1 MIPARLATLLR
12 ISGGFMT
19 YSPDRVD
26 VRILSLLQADGRL
39 SNVDLAQQVALSPSP
54 CLRRVRQLEESG
66 FIRAYVALLDPK
78 RVGLGLQAYVS
89 VTLDKRRE
97 AAVQAFHHAI
107 QAAPEVISCVAL
119 TGEMDYLLQV
129 VAEDL
134 EHFSRFLMDR
144 LLRLEGVANVKSSF
158 VLKSVKETTQLPLT
172 QVLR

>member
-1 MIPARLATLLR
+1 
-12 ISGGFMT
+12 
-19 YSPDRVD
+19 
-26 VRILSLLQADGRL
+26 
-39 SNVDLAQQVALSPSP
+39 
-54 CLRRVRQLEESG
+54 
-66 FIRAYVALLDPK
+66 
-78 RVGLGLQAYVS
+78 
-89 VTLDKRRE
+89 
-97 AAVQAFHHAI
+97 VQAFHHAI